1 VESSLLHFWGSM
13 PSHVTKLLQDDA
25 IHKVVVDCDVI
36 LYKNINDVV
45 IPRGVQEIPESFR
58 SEISKFVKCFLP
70 WLDICLM
77 NVPKELAN
85 VKMKV
90 AKSYI
95 KLLDRQIAF
104 LSFAQPVK
112 ELLGDCQQTTRI
124 LHDLE
129 KINFKEILGIKL
141 KMSIMEESYAD
152 SLEKFFNSIVDLL
165 RRRAQIDYFLSM
177 MDHFIYDAMIEPCEK
192 SNVDVKLGNNEFI
205 LNFSESLSKVM
216 QDLTL
221 KGARTFGS
229 IYIITSMMMEY
240 IFLVLESKAIKER
253 EVNIC
258 KGLEGISLEVE
269 ANREHPNNS
278 KYQEAASTCSP
289 QLEDKHV
296 SLLQNQSTSGQLTAR
311 HEFEIAPSTQPRAAK
326 ENIIQSNCRIDS
338 QYVSTVDYQSTCAVE
353 NQEAFDNSLTWM
365 SSLPSFQDLVANNYW
380 IDFQG
385 NEISY
390 PREQKVYM
398 TVNPENSRFVGM

>member
-1 VESSLLHFWGSM
+1 MLLSTRTEYFESKGESLGYASLNKALIGRIVFS
-13 PSHVTKLLQDDA
+13 
-25 IHKVVVDCDVI
+25 
-36 LYKNINDVV
+36 
-45 IPRGVQEIPESFR
+45 
-58 SEISKFVKCFLP
+58 
-70 WLDICLM
+70 
-77 NVPKELAN
+77 
-85 VKMKV
+85 
-90 AKSYI
+90 
-95 KLLDRQIAF
+95 
-104 LSFAQPVK
+104 SFAMQIK
-112 ELLGDCQQTTRI
+112 C
-124 LHDLE
+124 DL
-129 KINFKEILGIKL
+129 
-141 KMSIMEESYAD
+141 M
-152 SLEKFFNSIVDLL
+152 
-165 RRRAQIDYFLSM
+165 LS
-177 MDHFIYDAMIEPCEK
+177 
-192 SNVDVKLGNNEFI
+192 
-205 LNFSESLSKVM
+205 
-216 QDLTL
+216 
-221 KGARTFGS
+221 
-229 IYIITSMMMEY
+229 
-240 IFLVLESKAIKER
+240 
-253 EVNIC
+253 
-258 KGLEGISLEVE
+258 

-296 SLLQNQSTSGQLTAR
+296 SLLQNQSTSRQLTAR